1 MKVLLNENPVLES
14 VAVIVMALIVPAKLG
29 SDELIVNEL
38 VRLNQLGYGDTDQE
52 ALPEIPA
59 GLVTVVGRV

>member
-1 MKVLLNENPVLES
+1 
-14 VAVIVMALIVPAKLG
+14 MALIVPAKLG